1 MKIAIV
7 GYGSQGKSS
16 FEYWNTSE
24 HEVTVCDQLENTM
37 LPDGAKQQLGK
48 DYLKNLDKFD
58 LIVRS
63 PLVHPRQLVEANSPE
78 ILNKVTS
85 NTNEFMQVCPSRNS
99 IGVTGTKGKGTTS
112 TLIQTIL
119 EAAGHTAHL
128 GGNIGTPPLQMLK
141 GSIKPEDWVVLEL
154 ANFQLIDLKYSPT
167 IGVCLMVEPEHL
179 DWHEDLDEYI
189 AAKQQMFINQEEKDS
204 AIYYAK
210 NDISLSVAD
219 ATSGTLIPYM
229 ETPGAVVE
237 NGMVKIGE
245 IEICPVAE
253 LKLPGQHNWQN
264 VCAAVTATWQITQD
278 VDAMRRALTTF
289 KGLPFRIEH
298 RRTVNGVA
306 YYDDS
311 FATGPGATIAA
322 IEAIKEN
329 KVLILGGHDRGL
341 SLEPLADVIKEHEQD
356 IAKVIL
362 VGASAGRIKE
372 VLEHKGYSNYVE
384 ESSRDMNSIV
394 RRASEFANNG
404 DAVLLSPAFA
414 SFDMFKNFEER
425 GVRFN
430 EAVDSL

>member
-16 FEYWNTSE
+16 FAYWNTGE
-24 HEVTVCDQLENTM
+24 HEITICDQLESTM
-37 LPDGAKQQLGK
+37 LPKGAKGQLGD
-48 DYLKNLDKFD
+48 DYLQNLDVFD

-78 ILNKVTS
+78 ILDKVTS
-85 NTNEFMQVCPSRNS
+85 NTNEFMNVCPSRNI

-112 TLIQTIL
+112 TLITTIL
-119 EAAGHTAHL
+119 QSAGHNVHL

-141 GSIKPEDWVVLEL
+141 DDIQPDDWVVLEL
-154 ANFQLIDLKYSPT
+154 ANFQLIDLKHSPV

-179 DWHEDLDEYI
+179 DWHEDVDEYI
-189 AAKQQMFINQEEKDS
+189 AAKQQMFINQDEKS
-204 AIYYAK
+204 IAVYYAK
-210 NDISLSVAD
+210 NELSLSVAD

-229 ETPGAVVE
+229 ETPGALVE
-237 NGMVKIGE
+237 NGIVKIGE
-245 IEICPVAE
+245 AELCPVAE

-264 VCAAVTATWQITQD
+264 VCAAVTAAWQITQD
-278 VDAMRRALTTF
+278 VDAIRKTLTTF

-322 IEAIKEN
+322 IEAIKEK
-329 KVLILGGHDRGL
+329 KVLIIGGYDRGL
-341 SLEPLADVIKEHEQD
+341 SLEPLADTIKKHEED
-356 IAKVIL
+356 IQKVIL

-372 VLEHKGYSNYVE
+372 VLEQKGYGNYVE
-384 ESSRDMNSIV
+384 ESSKNMEDIV
-394 RRASEFANNG
+394 RRAGSYAHNG

-425 GVRFN
+425 GIKFN
-430 EAVDSL
+430 EAVDQL